1 MTKTT
6 IFRKSKKKKDTL
18 WIQGRQSQITYF
30 LMDISDLSR
39 KVRECEQNLHF
50 SFITTYLPHHAIL
63 FVY

>member
-30 LMDISDLSR
+30 LMGISDLSR

-50 SFITTYLPHHAIL
+50 SCNFVCIL
-63 FVY
+63 NILAY